1 MPIKRWAKLNVVT
14 SFVMML
20 GEKNIGIILQM
31 FATVNVNAGHWGL
44 PQLAS
49 AVLFCVCLKWAG
61 AHSSQLE
68 LGNWNLVLC
77 DNVSLSAFRRVCFLR
92 FPMKMA
98 VVCSFLFVLVWKG

>member
-77 DNVSLSAFRRVCFLR
+77 DNVSLPAFRRVCFLR
-92 FPMKMA
+92 CPMKMA